1 MDQKYGV
8 FASGGPE
15 MPLMQGLTAQMCR
28 FYGMPQIGTAGSTE
42 SNFFDV
48 QAGYEKSMSTLFAAL
63 AGVELIH
70 GAMSGWV
77 QSVLSHSLAAV
88 VVSNEICGYVK
99 RILNGVKVND
109 DTLALDVIHE
119 VGPGGNF
126 LMNPHTLKYFRSEI
140 WEPTISKRLTPAE
153 WENQGMKGVMDY
165 AQDKVNRI
173 LADEPV
179 SYISDDAKGIIAE
192 IVKKSDRELAKK

>member
-1 MDQKYGV
+1 
-8 FASGGPE
+8 
-15 MPLMQGLTAQMCR
+15 
-28 FYGMPQIGTAGSTE
+28 
-42 SNFFDV
+42 
-48 QAGYEKSMSTLFAAL
+48 
-63 AGVELIH
+63 
-70 GAMSGWV
+70 MSGWV